1 MSFGLLT
8 PLFFAGLAAL
18 SIPILV
24 HLVRRDERR
33 SFAFPSLMFLKH
45 IPVREHRRRSIRH
58 WWLLALRCLIIA
70 LLCLA
75 FAKPFI
81 QWPAD
86 GAVSLGDSRDRVVL
100 LDRSHSMQSG
110 SRWDDARV
118 FAAEAIDALGSGDR
132 AALVLF
138 DHDTLVTQELTTD
151 RAALRGALASAETSH
166 GHTDLNGAI
175 ARASALLAESRATT
189 REIVLVSDFQRSAAA
204 PGTQARTAPGIDII
218 PRIVAGAEEAN
229 AAVAAVKLTR
239 KPLGAGAAVALTAR
253 IVNTSTLSIDDTDLV
268 MEVDGQI
275 RERRTLSLAP
285 GESRDATFRL
295 VLAPEEL
302 LRVRIHIGADAL
314 AADNSLHVLV
324 SGPTAIPVLL
334 LEDRGAPPDKALHL
348 EEALRQGD
356 APGFPVTR
364 RFVSQLRTSDI
375 DGAGVII
382 IDDAPIPGG
391 ELGDDLR
398 KFLQSGGGLLVVA
411 AGRTQGFWPN
421 GEQGIVPG
429 GLGPSVGRPYATAAR
444 LLGMNTLHPALAGF
458 ADADSGDLSSAQV
471 FRYRRLTG
479 VADEAVL
486 VRYDDQSVAVAERMV
501 GRGRVLV
508 LTTTLDPSWNTL
520 ALQPGYLPFL
530 HEVLKY
536 LASHVPA
543 TSAVTVGDTLD
554 LESYAR
560 GLPGYTQ
567 TAAALSRGAV
577 VTLRTPSGRQIP
589 MAPGE
594 AYAQVREAGF
604 HEVHVS
610 GGGARSVVFAAN
622 PLPRESDLTPL
633 DVNAFVATIATES
646 LADDAGD
653 AGQAPGA
660 RSGDTGV
667 DEHAWQLLLLIC
679 AVLLGLDTLLSNRL
693 SRPLQET

>member
-8 PLFFAGLAAL
+8 PLFLAGLAAVA
-18 SIPILV
+18 IPILV
-24 HLVRRDERR
+24 HLVRRDERT
-33 SFAFPSLMFLKH
+33 SFVFPSLMFLKH

-81 QWPAD
+81 EWPTNSVA
-86 GAVSLGDSRDRVVL
+86 SLGDSRDRVVL
-100 LDRSHSMQSG
+100 LDRSHSMQSE

-118 FAAEAIDALGSGDR
+118 FAAEAIGTLGNGDR

-138 DHDTLVTQELTTD
+138 EHDTLVTQELTSD
-151 RAALRGALASAETSH
+151 GAALRGALANAETGH

-175 ARASALLAESRATT
+175 ARAGALLAESPATI
-189 REIVLVSDFQRSAAA
+189 REIVLISDFQRSAAA
-204 PGTQARTAPGIDII
+204 SGTQARITPGIDII
-218 PRIVAGAEEAN
+218 ARSVAGTPKAN
-229 AAVAAVKLTR
+229 AAVAAVKLART
-239 KPLGAGAAVALTAR
+239 PLGAGAAVTLTAR
-253 IVNTSTLSIDDTDLV
+253 IVNTSALPIDDTDLV
-268 MEVDGQI
+268 MEVDGQD
-275 RERRTLSLAP
+275 RERRMLSLAP

-314 AADNSLHVLV
+314 AADNSFHVLV

-348 EEALRQGD
+348 EEALRQGET
-356 APGFPVTR
+356 PGFPVTR
-364 RFVSQLRTSDI
+364 RFVSQLRTSDM
-375 DGAGVII
+375 DDAGVII
-382 IDDAPIPGG
+382 INDAPIPGG
-391 ELGDDLR
+391 ELGDSLR

-411 AGRTQGFWPN
+411 AGRTQGSWPN

-429 GLGPSVGRPYATAAR
+429 QLGPPIRRSDANAAR
-444 LLGMNTLHPALAGF
+444 LLGMNTLHPALASF
-458 ADADSGDLSSAQV
+458 ADADGGDLSSAQV

-486 VRYDDQSVAVAERMV
+486 VRYDDQGVAVAERVV

-530 HEVLKY
+530 HEALKY
-536 LASHVPA
+536 LATHVPA
-543 TSAVTVGDTLD
+543 TSAVAVGDTLD
-554 LESYAR
+554 LGSYAR
-560 GLPGYTQ
+560 SLPGYTQ
-567 TAAALSRGAV
+567 TAVALSRGAV
-577 VTLRTPSGRQIP
+577 VTVRTPSGRQIS

-594 AYAQVREAGF
+594 AYAQAREAGF

-633 DVNAFVATIATES
+633 DVNAFVATIATKGR
-646 LADDAGD
+646 ADDTGET
-653 AGQAPGA
+653 GQAAGV
-660 RSGDTGV
+660 RSGDAGV

-679 AVLLGLDTLLSNRL
+679 AVLLALDTLLSNRL

>member
-81 QWPAD
+81 EWPAD
-86 GAVSLGDSRDRVVL
+86 GIASLGDSHDRVVL

-118 FAAEAIDALGSGDR
+118 FATEAIDALGSGDR

-138 DHDTLVTQELTTD
+138 DHDTLVTQELTSD
-151 RAALRGALASAETSH
+151 RAALRGALASAETGD

-189 REIVLVSDFQRSAAA
+189 REIVLISDFQRSAAA
-204 PGTQARTAPGIDII
+204 SATQARIAPGIDII
-218 PRIVAGAEEAN
+218 PRAVAGAGEAN
-229 AAVAAVKLTR
+229 ATVAAVKLAR
-239 KPLGAGAAVALTAR
+239 KPLGIGAAVALTAR
-253 IVNTSTLSIDDTDLV
+253 IVNTSTFPMDDTDLV

-314 AADNSLHVLV
+314 AADNSFHVLV
-324 SGPTAIPVLL
+324 GGPTTIPVLL

-364 RFVSQLRTSDI
+364 RFVSPVQS
-375 DGAGVII
+375 
-382 IDDAPIPGG
+382 PG
-391 ELGDDLR
+391 
-398 KFLQSGGGLLVVA
+398 
-411 AGRTQGFWPN
+411 
-421 GEQGIVPG
+421 
-429 GLGPSVGRPYATAAR
+429 
-444 LLGMNTLHPALAGF
+444 
-458 ADADSGDLSSAQV
+458 
-471 FRYRRLTG
+471 RRRW
-479 VADEAVL
+479 V
-486 VRYDDQSVAVAERMV
+486 
-501 GRGRVLV
+501 
-508 LTTTLDPSWNTL
+508 
-520 ALQPGYLPFL
+520 
-530 HEVLKY
+530 
-536 LASHVPA
+536 
-543 TSAVTVGDTLD
+543 
-554 LESYAR
+554 
-560 GLPGYTQ
+560 
-567 TAAALSRGAV
+567 
-577 VTLRTPSGRQIP
+577 
-589 MAPGE
+589 
-594 AYAQVREAGF
+594 
-604 HEVHVS
+604 
-610 GGGARSVVFAAN
+610 
-622 PLPRESDLTPL
+622 
-633 DVNAFVATIATES
+633 
-646 LADDAGD
+646 
-653 AGQAPGA
+653 
-660 RSGDTGV
+660 
-667 DEHAWQLLLLIC
+667 
-679 AVLLGLDTLLSNRL
+679 
-693 SRPLQET
+693 

>member
-8 PLFFAGLAAL
+8 PLFLAGLAAVA
-18 SIPILV
+18 IPILV
-24 HLVRRDERR
+24 HLVRRDERT

-45 IPVREHRRRSIRH
+45 ISVREHRRRSIRH

-81 QWPAD
+81 EWPTNSVA
-86 GAVSLGDSRDRVVL
+86 SLGDSRDRVVL

-110 SRWDDARV
+110 SRWDDARA

-138 DHDTLVTQELTTD
+138 DHDTLVTQELTSD
-151 RAALRGALASAETSH
+151 RAALRGALANAETGH

-189 REIVLVSDFQRSAAA
+189 REIILISDFQRSAVAS
-204 PGTQARTAPGIDII
+204 GTQARIAPGIDII
-218 PRIVAGAEEAN
+218 ARAIAGTPKAN
-229 AAVAAVKLTR
+229 AAVAAVKLART
-239 KPLGAGAAVALTAR
+239 PLGAGAAVTLTAR
-253 IVNTSTLSIDDTDLV
+253 IVNTSALPMDDTDLV
-268 MEVDGQI
+268 LEVDGQV
-275 RERRTLSLAP
+275 RERRMLSLAP

-295 VLAPEEL
+295 VLAPEGL

-314 AADNSLHVLV
+314 AADNSFHVLV

-334 LEDRGAPPDKALHL
+334 LEDRGAPSDKALHL

-356 APGFPVTR
+356 TPGFPVTR
-364 RFVSQLRTSDI
+364 RFVSQLRTSNI
-375 DGAGVII
+375 DDAAVII

-391 ELGDDLR
+391 ELGDSLR

-411 AGRTQGFWPN
+411 AGRTQGSWPN

-429 GLGPSVGRPYATAAR
+429 RLGPPISRSDANAAR
-444 LLGMNTLHPALAGF
+444 LLGMNTLHPALASF
-458 ADADSGDLSSAQV
+458 AGADGGDLSSAQV

-486 VRYDDQSVAVAERMV
+486 VRYDDQRVAVAERVV

-530 HEVLKY
+530 HEALKY

-543 TSAVTVGDTLD
+543 TSAVAVGDTLD
-554 LESYAR
+554 LGIYAR
-560 GLPGYTQ
+560 SLPGYTQ
-567 TAAALSRGAV
+567 TAVALSRGAV
-577 VTLRTPSGRQIP
+577 VTVRTPSGKQIP

-633 DVNAFVATIATES
+633 DVTAFVATIATKDPVDDTGES
-646 LADDAGD
+646 
-653 AGQAPGA
+653 GQAAGA

-679 AVLLGLDTLLSNRL
+679 AMLLALDTLLSNRL